1 MGNCSSKGASGSPG
15 PAKPVLIPLQNS
27 AAQPAGNIHRAQHS
41 QGARPPQIPHRTEKP
56 MSPKIRTEVLN
67 ATQKAFGSFKYGVI
81 GGTALAQ
88 YGNRRTTSDVDV
100 MVPEDVID
108 VIEDHLIKHGLVR
121 TAGKGIGYVASDGN
135 CYGIDITSDK
145 ALSQTFQAPQT
156 QLRIMPLDFL
166 LNSKAYSFLSRVG
179 PDKQQ
184 KMANDAQDI
193 LFLLGYMKKSN
204 YKLDKRHCRW
214 VVDYDFWASF
224 CATYSSAE
232 RDFHALGLQR
242 DQTPSSSN
250 RGSRHSS
257 MEIMRRR
264 SQSSGSW

>member
-1 MGNCSSKGASGSPG
+1 MGNCNSNGASGSPG
-15 PAKPVLIPLQNS
+15 PARPASIALQNS
-27 AAQPAGNIHRAQHS
+27 AAKPAGNVHRAQHS
-41 QGARPPQIPHRTEKP
+41 QGARPPQIPHRTENP
-56 MSPKIRTEVLN
+56 MSPRIRTEVLN

-88 YGNRRTTSDVDV
+88 CGYYGSR
-100 MVPEDVID
+100 DVID
-108 VIEDHLIKHGLVR
+108 VIEDHLIKHGMVR

-135 CYGIDITSDK
+135 CYGIDITTDR

-193 LFLLGYMKKSN
+193 IFLLGYMKKKN

-232 RDFHALGLQR
+232 RNFHALGLQR